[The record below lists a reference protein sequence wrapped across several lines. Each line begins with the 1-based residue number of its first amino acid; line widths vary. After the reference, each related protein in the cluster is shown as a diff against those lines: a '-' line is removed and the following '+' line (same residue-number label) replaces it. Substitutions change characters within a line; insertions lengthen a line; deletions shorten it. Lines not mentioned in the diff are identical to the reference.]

1 MASQRSS
8 KVDSS
13 YQYNHSEI
21 LVNSAAS
28 PGPINIDIG
37 TSASA
42 MVTEDDIYRDAEPMM
57 HGTIQSNATDMDG
70 HNLNASHPHASTFE
84 NVLNSN
90 IYIAP

>member
-1 MASQRSS
+1 
-8 KVDSS
+8 
-13 YQYNHSEI
+13 
-21 LVNSAAS
+21 
-28 PGPINIDIG
+28 
-37 TSASA
+37 
-42 MVTEDDIYRDAEPMM
+42 VTEDDIYRDAEPMM